1 MDLGTLL
8 GLIVSIGVP
17 ALSGLIAAAKLF
29 QRVKDHDDE
38 IAEMKLAHDQFQKR
52 LAESERATH
61 SIDKT
66 LGQLQTSI
74 EGMSKLVS
82 TQLANLGE
90 RMANHNNENNR
101 RFDELNERLSERR
114 TFRPTDK

>member
-8 GLIVSIGVP
+8 GLVVSIGVP
-17 ALSGLIAAAKLF
+17 ALGGLVAAAKLF

-38 IAEMKLAHDQFQKR
+38 IAEMKLAQDQLQKR

-74 EGMSKLVS
+74 EGMAKLVTS
-82 TQLANLGE
+82 QIENLGQ
-90 RMANHNNENNR
+90 RMSNHNTENNR
-101 RFDELNERLSERR
+101 RFDELSERLSERR
-114 TFRPTDK
+114 SFRSDDK